1 MSLPLAPPIA
11 EGRTAELF
19 AWDAG
24 HVLKLYRE
32 WCPPDWVE
40 HEARVAHAVT
50 EARIPTP
57 AVSKIVEVNGR
68 RGLVYER
75 VSGSSMLEDLNR
87 HPWLMFG
94 HARSLAELHVQ
105 INGLSVPGL
114 PSYRGGLEQAIR
126 VAPALPDDL
135 RLRALS
141 ALEKLPDVQSL
152 CHGDF
157 HPGNVL
163 LTAQGPIVIDWMT
176 AKSGSPW
183 ADVARSSLLL
193 TIGPKGAG
201 KKVSPAL
208 RLVIG
213 LFHRIYLN
221 RYRAIAP
228 DGGGEL
234 SRWKAVTAAARLAEE
249 IEPEREALIEIVRG
263 G

>member
-11 EGRTAELF
+11 EGRTAEVY

-40 HEARVAHAVT
+40 HEGRVAHAVT
-50 EARIPTP
+50 EANIPTP
-57 AVSKIVEVNGR
+57 AAGEIVEVNGR

-87 HPWLMFG
+87 HPWLMFR
-94 HARSLAELHVQ
+94 HARALAELHVPV
-105 INGLSVPGL
+105 NRLSIPGL
-114 PSYRGGLEQAIR
+114 PSCKGGLGHAIR
-126 VAPALPDDL
+126 NAPALPDDL
-135 RLRALS
+135 RQRALL
-141 ALEKLPDVQSL
+141 ALEKLPEGHSL

-163 LTAQGPIVIDWMT
+163 LTAQGPIVLDWMT

-183 ADVARSSLLL
+183 ADLARSSLLL

-201 KKVSPAL
+201 NMISPAL
-208 RLVIG
+208 RLAIG
-213 LFHRIYLN
+213 LFHRLYLN
-221 RYRAIAP
+221 RYQAIAP
-228 DGGGEL
+228 DEGGEL
-234 SRWKAVTAAARLAEE
+234 GRWKAVTAAGRLAEQ
-249 IEPEREALIEIVRG
+249 IEPEREALIEIVRIG
-263 G
+263 

>member
-1 MSLPLAPPIA
+1 MSLPLSSPIA

-40 HEARVAHAVT
+40 HEARVARAVT
-50 EARIPTP
+50 EANIPTP
-57 AVSKIVEVNGR
+57 AAGEIVEVNGR

-75 VSGSSMLEDLNR
+75 VSGGSMLEDLNR
-87 HPWLMFG
+87 HPWLLFR

-105 INGLSVPGL
+105 INGLSITGL
-114 PSYRGGLEQAIR
+114 PSFKGGLEHAIR
-126 VAPALPDDL
+126 SAQSLPDDL
-135 RLRALS
+135 RQRALL
-141 ALEKLPDVQSL
+141 ALENLPEGQSL

-183 ADVARSSLLL
+183 ADVSRTSLL
-193 TIGPKGAG
+193 
-201 KKVSPAL
+201 SP
-208 RLVIG
+208 
-213 LFHRIYLN
+213 
-221 RYRAIAP
+221 
-228 DGGGEL
+228 
-234 SRWKAVTAAARLAEE
+234 LAQRGRE
-249 IEPEREALIEIVRG
+249 I
-263 G
+263 

>member
-11 EGRTAELF
+11 EGRTAEVY

-32 WCPPDWVE
+32 WCPPDWVD

-50 EARIPTP
+50 EAGIPTP
-57 AVSKIVEVNGR
+57 AAGEIVAVNGR
-68 RGLVYER
+68 RGLIYER
-75 VSGSSMLEDLNR
+75 VSGSSMLDDLNR
-87 HPWLMFG
+87 HPWLLFKHG
-94 HARSLAELHVQ
+94 RALAELHVQ
-105 INGLSVPGL
+105 INRLSITGL
-114 PSYRGGLEQAIR
+114 PSYKGGLEHAIR
-126 VAPALPDDL
+126 VARSLPDDL
-135 RLRALS
+135 RQRGLS
-141 ALEKLPDVQSL
+141 ALENLPDAQTL

-201 KKVSPAL
+201 NMISPAL
-208 RLVIG
+208 RLAIG
-213 LFHRIYLN
+213 LFHRLYLN
-221 RYRAIAP
+221 RYQAIAP
-228 DGGGEL
+228 DAGGEL
-234 SRWKAVTAAARLAEE
+234 GRWKAVTAAARLAEQ
-249 IEPEREALIEIVRG
+249 IEPEREALIEIVRNG
-263 G
+263 